1 MPPRHDT
8 NPLVSAAVI
17 VLIITASALVLRRRI
32 RAIEVVT

>member
-8 NPLVSAAVI
+8 HPLISAAVI
-17 VLIITASALVLRRRI
+17 VLIIAASGFVLRRRI